1 MRLSK
6 FLRVNLKN
14 CIQIKGLGETNFIDR
29 EIGSIKIKILTNEW
43 YAPNIGLIK
52 SIRVE
57 ETDTDLFG
65 TTKMVQ
71 VLDEYKF

>member
-1 MRLSK
+1 MRGSMATD
-6 FLRVNLKN
+6 LRAEEGRSSRTRK
-14 CIQIKGLGETNFIDR
+14 TNFTDR